1 MKKYRCSVCKGT
13 NVQIRAWVDANTH
26 KYDSDIPSEDA
37 WCEDCDDHVSL
48 EEVEYGRY
56 VVIDDFNGYINLVLD
71 KNGNTKV
78 FNTLQDALNEAKKCQ
93 NGMVVKLKG

>member
-13 NVQIRAWVDANTH
+13 NVQIQAWVDAW
-26 KYDSDIPSEDA
+26 Y
-37 WCEDCDDHVSL
+37 EDCNTPVKL
-48 EEVEYGRY
+48 EEIEYGRY
-56 VVIDDFNGYINLVLD
+56 VIIDDFNGYINLVLD

-78 FNTLQDALNEAKKCQ
+78 FDTLQEAQDEAKKCQ

>member
-13 NVQIRAWVDANTH
+13 NVQIQAWVDANTH
-26 KYDSDIPSEDA
+26 KYNSDVPGEDA
-37 WCEDCDDHVSL
+37 WCEDCNTSVKL
-48 EEVEYGRY
+48 EEIEYGRY
-56 VVIDDFNGYINLVLD
+56 VIIDDFNGYINLVLD

-78 FNTLQDALNEAKKCQ
+78 FDTLQEAQDEAKECQ